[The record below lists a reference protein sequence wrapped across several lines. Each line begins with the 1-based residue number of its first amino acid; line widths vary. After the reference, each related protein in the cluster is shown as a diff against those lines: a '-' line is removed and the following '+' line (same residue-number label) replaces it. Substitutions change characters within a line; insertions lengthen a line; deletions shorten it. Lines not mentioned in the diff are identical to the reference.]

1 MKERVLEAEPKGN
14 PQNPSK
20 TILVATNT
28 NLKADTKMDLN

>member
-20 TILVATNT
+20 IILVATNT
-28 NLKADTKMDLN
+28 NLKTDIEMDQN